1 MDLTHPPEV
10 EAFRAQVRAFIA
22 DNVPSGWQGLGTLD
36 TGEAREFL
44 ARWRTILAR
53 HGYLAPAWPTEYG
66 GGGMDRLRQVVLVEE
81 LVKADLPTC
90 APNDVFGIKMI
101 GNLLLRYGTE
111 AQKRHFLPRIIN
123 GDDQWCQGFSE
134 PGAGSDLAA
143 LRTRAVLRDGEWVI
157 NGQKVWT
164 SQAHQADWIFLLART
179 DPEARGHRGITML
192 LVPLRRPGVEI
203 RPITMI
209 TGETGFNEVFLTDV
223 RTAAENVVGEVN
235 QGWGVAMSLLGLER
249 GDEAATN
256 PIMFRAEVD
265 RLIALARDRGLT
277 GDPVV
282 RQHLARCYSRAEIMR
297 HLGNRVLT
305 SWLNGESTGTAASV
319 SKLYWSEHHRA
330 VTELAMDLLGPES
343 MTPTGR
349 PPLRHYRADDPGA
362 PNSTASW
369 STVWLHAI
377 SGTIYAGTSEV
388 QRNILAESALGLPKE
403 FRHQPISQEQA
414 PA

>member
-22 DNVPSGWQGLGTLD
+22 DNVPPGWRGLGALD
-36 TGEAREFL
+36 TDEAREFV
-44 ARWRTILAR
+44 AHWRAILAR

-81 LVKADLPTC
+81 LVSADLPTC
-90 APNDVFGIKMI
+90 ASNDVFGIKMI

-111 AQKRHFLPRIIN
+111 TQKRHFLPRIIN

-143 LRTRAVLRDGEWVI
+143 LRTRAVLRDGQWVI

-192 LVPLRRPGVEI
+192 LVPLRQPGVEI

-209 TGETGFNEVFLTDV
+209 TGETGFNEVFFTDV

-265 RLIALARDRGLT
+265 RLIGLARERGLT
-277 GDPVV
+277 ADPVV
-282 RQHLARCYSRAEIMR
+282 RQHLARCYTRAEIMR

-305 SWLNGESTGTAASV
+305 SWLNGEATGTAASV

-330 VTELAMDLLGPES
+330 VTGLAMDLLGPES

-403 FRHQPISQEQA
+403 PRHQPISREQA
-414 PA
+414 TT